1 MTRTL
6 PVRGDADCVVAHVGE
21 TASGPAAGTCA
32 RPQEPGPDANA
43 CRDGECREPRIV
55 EGASL
60 TGEDEGRE
68 QGGQRAA

>member
-21 TASGPAAGTCA
+21 TTPGTRCRHVRPAAGA
-32 RPQEPGPDANA
+32 RPDANA

-68 QGGQRAA
+68 QGGHRAA